1 MATKKRQVAA
11 VDAGNGGVNAVLGT
25 TKGRH
30 KQHYEPSVRAA
41 ASGDSLGLGDLE
53 LQFTYVDWRG
63 HRYVTGDDVTRVT
76 RRAIEHHIGAQR
88 YGNEFQQFLVANAL
102 ARLGV
107 KSGAVDLNL
116 FAPPGLYNDVQPTL
130 VDRFQSAPV
139 EIKLKD
145 DKTLRQWEYSSV
157 TVWPEGVGAAACFI
171 LDAEGKSDRD
181 NAGAL
186 DGEVIVLDA
195 GAYTLDA
202 IKITNGSFN
211 LETLATAT
219 WTNGGLDSHLRQPLL
234 KLIKSQSKDFALM
247 TVDDVDRVIRR
258 GVLTEDYTLKAGR
271 SEIDLAPVVAKYRER
286 YAEWIA
292 NNIVD
297 DVFSGLSG
305 INAVILV
312 GGGAALIEDFMTK
325 WYSEKVMQRK
335 DYAATKKLH
344 PVDMNAVGGLRLA
357 LMQSRAKKSG

>member
-1 MATKKRQVAA
+1 MARKKQHTVSI
-11 VDAGNGGVNAVLGT
+11 DAGNGGVNAVIAT

-41 ASGDSLGLGDLE
+41 ATGDSLDLGDLE
-53 LQFTYVDWRG
+53 LQYQYVDWNG

-107 KSGAVDLNL
+107 KNGAVDLNL
-116 FAPPGLYNDVQPTL
+116 FAPPGLFNDVKPVL
-130 VDRFQSAPV
+130 VERFMEGKVNIA
-139 EIKLKD
+139 LKG
-145 DKTLRQWEYSSV
+145 DKKPRTWEYSSV
-157 TVWPEGVGAAACFI
+157 NVWPEGVGAAACFI
-171 LDAEGKSDRD
+171 LDAEGKPDRE
-181 NAGAL
+181 NAAAL
-186 DGEVIVLDA
+186 KGEVVVLDA

-202 IKITNGSFN
+202 LKITNGSFN
-211 LETLATAT
+211 LETLASAT
-219 WTNGGLDSHLRQPLL
+219 WTNGGLDAHLRQPLL
-234 KLIKSQSKDFALM
+234 KLIKQQGDDFNLM
-247 TVDDVDRVIRR
+247 TVDDVDQVIRR
-258 GVLTEDYTLKAGR
+258 GVLTDDYTLTAGR
-271 SEIDLAPVVAKYRER
+271 SEIDLAPVVEKFRER

-312 GGGAALIEDFMTK
+312 GGGASLIEDHMTS
-325 WYSEKVMQRK
+325 WYGDKIMQRK
-335 DYAATKKLH
+335 DYAATRKLH

-357 LMQSRAKKSG
+357 LMQKTAKK